1 MKTNSADQPSFVALL
16 ARAVRAGK
24 PRWSSARPGTR
35 GAAFLVG
42 ALALVAA
49 GCAHLDTTP
58 AGNPDRVL
66 KGAVNFNTTVP
77 AGAEVVVRLLE
88 PGGFE
93 RPRGPANDV
102 PVAAQPTPQRTERVL
117 GEFKR
122 TLSAA
127 TMQPVPFQ
135 FEYRAEDAVLRR
147 GLNVDVRVSVDGK
160 VRLRT
165 ISAHVVTL
173 ASSPFSQEIWV
184 QPVR

>member
-1 MKTNSADQPSFVALL
+1 VAGFALI
-16 ARAVRAGK
+16 A
-24 PRWSSARPGTR
+24 S
-35 GAAFLVG
+35 LVV
-42 ALALVAA
+42 LVAA

-77 AGAEVVVRLLE
+77 AGAEIVVRLLE
-88 PGGFE
+88 PVGGE
-93 RPRGPANDV
+93 PSRGPGNDV
-102 PVAAQPTPQRTERVL
+102 PVATQSAGARTERLL
-117 GEFKR
+117 GEFR
-122 TLSAA
+122 QTLSAG

-147 GLNVDVRVSVDGK
+147 GLNVDVRVSVEGK

-173 ASSPFSQEIWV
+173 ASSPFSQEVWV